1 MAEAPS
7 KLSEVAAPKNVGEE
21 VTQPGQVEVV
31 AGTVE
36 HVQVLNAYPTASS
49 YGPDVNV
56 VLPPVEQPH
65 PQRDPPADDATT
77 TGVYRDESRPASK
90 K

>member
-1 MAEAPS
+1 MAESPT
-7 KLSEVAAPKNVGEE
+7 KLSEVAAPKNVGEAE
-21 VTQPGQVEVV
+21 TQPGQVEVV

-36 HVQVLNAYPTASS
+36 HVQVLQSYPNASS

-56 VLPPVEQPH
+56 VLPPVEP
-65 PQRDPPADDATT
+65 PPPPPDPPETLSG
-77 TGVYRDESRPASK
+77 GVYRDESRPASK